1 MRLKLFLLLLLSA
14 TFPIFAQN
22 ASVVGVVVDASTGT
36 PVEGASVV
44 LRDQSASALTGAMG
58 DFSISN
64 IPNAG
69 KDVLIVL
76 AYGYQDA
83 AVDVELFN
91 GQKIDVGTIKMLT
104 SDFGTD
110 AFYEDQQDLL
120 FDQNQLDDEDES
132 NQSIGALIGASDNV
146 YFKTA
151 SFEFQPM
158 YFRIRG
164 YDSEYQKTYING
176 ISFNDLARGR
186 FSYSTL
192 GGMTSRAFRNKST
205 VIGLGAAGYGFGDV
219 GGSTNFSTYAADYA
233 PGFNGSVSY
242 TNGNYKFRA
251 MATYST
257 GLNKHGWAL
266 TVSAIGRYSDEGVVP
281 GTFYN
286 SAGYFLAL
294 QKVINSQHSISL
306 TTFGAPTQ
314 RATSSPATKEAFELA
329 DDNLYNPNWGWW
341 DGEKRN
347 ARIVETFDPT
357 TIINWIWKPQKGTTL
372 NTGAAVRWINYSK
385 SALEWGGNSADPRP
399 DYYRNM
405 PSYYKDDQETF
416 DFYTDLWKNNESVR
430 QINWDNIY
438 YANKMNSIQNQT
450 PGVTEKQGSSYI
462 LENRHSNQFNV
473 MFNSMLN
480 HRINDHMSLQAGVGF
495 NYTKASYFKTV
506 RDLLGGEFWLDVDK
520 YSERDFPDRPEML
533 QNDLNNPN
541 RMVKKG
547 DHFGYDYDIN
557 AIQTNAWLQNT
568 INTAHWDVNYGL
580 NLSYTQF
587 YRDGNMRNGRAPLN
601 SYGKGE
607 THRFDNGAIKAGAT
621 YKLDGHNFFTA
632 NATYET
638 RAPLFEYAYIS
649 PRIKDNAVADLQ
661 SERIVSADLSYAW
674 NYSRFR
680 GSIAG
685 FWTQMYDQTERTSF
699 YDEQYGT
706 FLNYVISGIHKSYTG
721 IEIGL
726 AYKIT
731 PSITASLAGTF
742 SRYMYKNNPKS
753 TRSFENGVMAD
764 TVSTLY
770 YKNVRVSGTP
780 QTAFNVGL
788 DWAAPNQW
796 YFNVNAS
803 WMGDAYVSAAPARHE
818 ELYDLWK
825 HCSSESELTQKVEE
839 IAEQQKLND
848 AFVLNA
854 SIGKVIYINRKVS
867 LNVNVSV
874 DNILNNTKIQTYGY
888 QQHRLDTK
896 NYDISK
902 YPNKYNYAQGIKA
915 FVNVGVKF

>member
-1 MRLKLFLLLLLSA
+1 MRVKLFLLLLLSA
-14 TFPIFAQN
+14 TFPMLAQ
-22 ASVVGVVVDASTGT
+22 SITGVVVDGSTGS
-36 PVEGASVV
+36 PIAGASVM
-44 LRDQSASALTGAMG
+44 LRDQSAYATTGNSG
-58 DFSISN
+58 DFSISRF
-64 IPNAG
+64 AEG
-69 KDVLIVL
+69 KDVLVVS
-76 AYGYQDA
+76 AYGYKDA
-83 AVDVELFN
+83 AVDVNLFA
-91 GQKIDVGTIKMLT
+91 GQSTNLGTIRMTT
-104 SDFGTD
+104 SDFNTD
-110 AFYEDQQDLL
+110 AFYADQEDLL
-120 FDQNQLDDEDES
+120 FDQSQLEDEDES
-132 NQSIGALIGASDNV
+132 AQAVGALTGSSDNV

-151 SFEFQPM
+151 GYDFQPM

-164 YDSEYQKTYING
+164 YNSEYQTTYING
-176 ISFNDLARGR
+176 FEFNDLARGR

-192 GGMTSRAFRNKST
+192 GGMTSRAFRNKSS
-205 VIGLGAAGYGFGDV
+205 VIGLGAAAYGFGDV

-242 TNGNYKFRA
+242 TNSNYKYRA

-257 GLNKHGWAL
+257 GVNKHGWAL
-266 TVSAIGRYSDEGVVP
+266 TVSAIGRFSDEGVQP

-294 QKVINSQHSISL
+294 QKVFNDKHSLAL

-314 RATSSPATKEAFELA
+314 RATSSPATEEAFELA

-357 TIINWIWKPQKGTTL
+357 TIINWIWKPKNGTTL

-399 DYYRNM
+399 DYYRNL

-416 DFYTDLWKNNESVR
+416 DLYTDLWRNDESMR
-430 QINWDNIY
+430 QINWDRIY
-438 YANKMNSIQNQT
+438 YANALNSLQNQD
-450 PGVTEKQGSSYI
+450 PNAAEKLGSSYI
-462 LENRHSNQFNV
+462 LENRHSNQFNM

-480 HRINDHMSLQAGVGF
+480 HRINDVMSLQAGVSF

-506 RDLLGGEFWLDVDK
+506 RDLLGGDFWLDVDK
-520 YSERDFPDRPEML
+520 YSERDFPDRPSML

-541 RMVKKG
+541 RMVKDG
-547 DHFGYDYDIN
+547 DRFGYDYDIF
-557 AIQTNAWLQNT
+557 AIKANAWIQNT

-580 NLSYTQF
+580 NLSYTEF

-601 SYGKGE
+601 SFGKGQ

-621 YKLDGHNFFTA
+621 YKIDGHNFITA
-632 NATYET
+632 NGRYET

-649 PRIKDNAVADLQ
+649 PRIKDTAVPNLESERVVAADLN
-661 SERIVSADLSYAW
+661 YTW
-674 NYSRFR
+674 NYRKFR

-706 FLNYVISGIHKSYTG
+706 FLNYVINGIHKSHMG
-721 IEIGL
+721 VELGM

-731 PSITASLAGTF
+731 PSITLSAAGTI
-742 SRYMYKNNPKS
+742 SRYQYKNNPKA
-753 TRSFENGVMAD
+753 TRSVENGSMPD
-764 TVSTLY
+764 SVSTLY
-770 YKNVRVSGTP
+770 FKNVFVSGTP
-780 QTAFNVGL
+780 QTAANIGI

-796 YFNVNAS
+796 YFNINAS

-818 ELYDLWK
+818 ILFNLWEK
-825 HCSSESELTQKVEE
+825 YPSQGALEEKVAE

-854 SIGKVIYINRKVS
+854 SVGKVIYINRQVS
-867 LNVNVSV
+867 LNINVSV
-874 DNILNNTKIQTYGY
+874 DNILNNTDIQTYGY
-888 QQHRLDTK
+888 QQHRLDSQ

-915 FVNVGVKF
+915 FVNVGLRF